1 MRKPTQILIFLY
13 RKTKTTYEYCIFKR
27 KKEQFYQAISGG
39 VENNETLIETV
50 KRELKEEIGVETNK
64 IYKLSTISSIPK
76 IDIIKENIWNNVY
89 VIKEY
94 TFAIEINNEKIILSQ
109 EHEKYEWLNYEEAY
123 KKLKYDS
130 NKTSLWE
137 LNERLLNNDLK

>member
-1 MRKPTQILIFLY
+1 MRKPRQVLIFLY
-13 RKTKTTYEYCIFKR
+13 KKTDDSYKYCLFKR
-27 KKEQFYQAISGG
+27 KNENYYQAISGG

-50 KRELKEEIGVETNK
+50 KRELREETKIESNK

-76 IDIIKENIWNNVY
+76 INIIKENLWDNTY
-89 VIKEY
+89 VAKEY
-94 TFAIEINNEKIILSQ
+94 TYAIEIKQETIKISE

-130 NKTSLWE
+130 NKTALWE
-137 LNERLLNNDLK
+137 LNERLLNNDLD